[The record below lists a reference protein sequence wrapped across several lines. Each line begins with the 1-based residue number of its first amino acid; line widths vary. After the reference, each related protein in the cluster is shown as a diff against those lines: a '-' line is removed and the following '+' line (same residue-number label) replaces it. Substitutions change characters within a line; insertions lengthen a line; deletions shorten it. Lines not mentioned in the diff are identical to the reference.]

1 MEACRIM
8 KDERGYRRLS
18 LALTILLGIAVGLLA
33 ILLVRYRALS
43 QYAPLAEMAETIKT
57 HYYYYDADGGEP
69 ALVDASLRGMA
80 SGIGDAYAQYYTKEE
95 YDDLLTSQSG
105 EYRGIGIVVTVPDET
120 GAQITHVYDNSPM
133 AEAGAQAGD
142 YILEINDTV
151 TAGLPMD
158 DMLALFSTDE
168 NAADVLKLQHG
179 DAVFTVTVQ
188 PRVVYVPYVHA
199 KMLDGQIGYIRID
212 SFLGNVAGEMEE
224 ALKDLLT
231 DGMRSLVL
239 DLRNNPGGGL
249 TEVLDV
255 ADMFLQKGD
264 LIVSIKSKTTD
275 TEKYYAEE
283 TGYSF
288 PVAVLVNGNSASA
301 SELLSG
307 ALQDHERAVIIG
319 TQTFGKGIVQ
329 TYFRL
334 NSNAGWIKITTD
346 AYYTPNDVCI
356 HGIGITPDIVVELP
370 EDVQSLAIES
380 LSMEQD
386 TQLMRALQYLK
397 NS

>member
-1 MEACRIM
+1 
-8 KDERGYRRLS
+8 
-18 LALTILLGIAVGLLA
+18 
-33 ILLVRYRALS
+33 
-43 QYAPLAEMAETIKT
+43 
-57 HYYYYDADGGEP
+57 
-69 ALVDASLRGMA
+69 
-80 SGIGDAYAQYYTKEE
+80 
-95 YDDLLTSQSG
+95 
-105 EYRGIGIVVTVPDET
+105 
-120 GAQITHVYDNSPM
+120 
-133 AEAGAQAGD
+133 
-142 YILEINDTV
+142 
-151 TAGLPMD
+151 
-158 DMLALFSTDE
+158 
-168 NAADVLKLQHG
+168 
-179 DAVFTVTVQ
+179 
-188 PRVVYVPYVHA
+188 
-199 KMLDGQIGYIRID
+199 
-212 SFLGNVAGEMEE
+212 MEE

-239 DLRNNPGGGL
+239 DLRSNPGGGL

-346 AYYTPNDVCI
+346 AYYTPMMSAFTES
-356 HGIGITPDIVVELP
+356 GLRRT
-370 EDVQSLAIES
+370 SS
-380 LSMEQD
+380 LSFPKMFKV
-386 TQLMRALQYLK
+386 LRSSRFLWSK
-397 NS
+397 IHS

>member
-1 MEACRIM
+1 
-8 KDERGYRRLS
+8 
-18 LALTILLGIAVGLLA
+18 
-33 ILLVRYRALS
+33 
-43 QYAPLAEMAETIKT
+43 
-57 HYYYYDADGGEP
+57 
-69 ALVDASLRGMA
+69 
-80 SGIGDAYAQYYTKEE
+80 
-95 YDDLLTSQSG
+95 
-105 EYRGIGIVVTVPDET
+105 
-120 GAQITHVYDNSPM
+120 
-133 AEAGAQAGD
+133 
-142 YILEINDTV
+142 
-151 TAGLPMD
+151 
-158 DMLALFSTDE
+158 
-168 NAADVLKLQHG
+168 
-179 DAVFTVTVQ
+179 
-188 PRVVYVPYVHA
+188 
-199 KMLDGQIGYIRID
+199 
-212 SFLGNVAGEMEE
+212 MEE

-380 LSMEQD
+380 LSVEQD

-397 NS
+397 NL

>member
-1 MEACRIM
+1 M
-8 KDERGYRRLS
+8 
-18 LALTILLGIAVGLLA
+18 
-33 ILLVRYRALS
+33 
-43 QYAPLAEMAETIKT
+43 
-57 HYYYYDADGGEP
+57 
-69 ALVDASLRGMA
+69 
-80 SGIGDAYAQYYTKEE
+80 
-95 YDDLLTSQSG
+95 
-105 EYRGIGIVVTVPDET
+105 TVPDET

-380 LSMEQD
+380 LSVEQD

-397 NS
+397 NL